1 MGYDSSPINF
11 LKCQCTFWRTSF
23 LKTLFFGWPKMQSKR
38 GCTLPPEWLRN
49 HWECT
54 YGKVDAL
61 VGKNFGTFLV
71 KISTPGIFHLIWRG
85 VFNDLSAKVGAMDRA
100 QVLLIGLA
108 VGVILRQKADYSW
121 SKPPNHNE
129 HAEGRT
135 SEKIN

>member
-1 MGYDSSPINF
+1 MSVHF
-11 LKCQCTFWRTSF
+11 LEDF
-23 LKTLFFGWPKMQSKR
+23 LSKNLIFLVGPRCNRSEVAHCHLKGFGIT
-38 GCTLPPEWLRN
+38 GN
-49 HWECT
+49 GT

-61 VGKNFGTFLV
+61 VAKNFGTFLL
-71 KISTPGIFHLIWRG
+71 KNFHTRHFHLIWRG

-108 VGVILRQKADYSW
+108 VGVILRQKAEYSW
-121 SKPPNHNE
+121 SKPPKHNE